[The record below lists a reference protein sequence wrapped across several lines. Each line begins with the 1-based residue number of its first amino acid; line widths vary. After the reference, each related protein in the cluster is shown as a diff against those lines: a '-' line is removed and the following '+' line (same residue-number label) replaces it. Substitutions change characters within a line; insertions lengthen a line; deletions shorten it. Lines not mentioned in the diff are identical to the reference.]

1 MERGTPDGPVA
12 QSAVAG
18 RIPLAVVVVDGAGLV
33 SHWSAG
39 ARRLFGCPKEEA
51 VGRPAGDLLPVHGA
65 MRESRGAR
73 EAREDHEP
81 HGAYAGLGPD
91 LETSLGGHISYP
103 AAGRARLTGPA
114 RGGSARVDVIWWA
127 YPLVGPGPER
137 LLVLAA
143 DAEALAAHEG
153 PGAGWDVGGE
163 HGERVEGVGRDERG
177 DRVERLERLERAG
190 WDAPGEQA
198 ERVGWVE
205 RAGWDARGERV
216 EGVGRDER
224 GDRVERLERLERA
237 GWDARGE
244 QAERVGWVE
253 RAGWDARGE
262 RVEGVGRDER
272 GDRVERLERL
282 ERAGWD
288 APGEQAERVGWVERA
303 GWDARG
309 ERAGRGEHGE
319 RVELAAHEGP
329 GDGWDARGEQAERA
343 GRDACSERV
352 ERVARAGRD
361 ARGEQA
367 KLVEQV
373 ERIAPGFALHTDF
386 PGADELAA
394 RLPEILPSM
403 SVDDSSRIVAQVL
416 ELGYPVLEFSRHDRV
431 PVTPDWGVAR
441 RDERKAR
448 RQRAERAAAY
458 GLPAA
463 EHDAGDDEGEDL
475 EYAAVRERLE
485 FLNEV
490 SGRIGSSL
498 DLSHTILEVSR
509 AVVPRF
515 TDVAGTY
522 LREQVVAGEGFPE
535 GPPDETTLWHRVAVE
550 HTDEPGRWDDVVPVG
565 ESMPFPAHTPFFQ
578 CMTSGDPVLVP
589 RITEEMGNA
598 IASQFEKRDIRP
610 LINHRSMLVVPLK
623 ARNVVL
629 GFMILLRHRERPVF
643 NDMDRVTGAELA
655 ARAGLVL
662 DNARM
667 YTYQESVADTL
678 QDSMLPHIQPR
689 MSGCDIATRYL
700 PGTLLGRVGGDWF
713 DSVKLPGSRTALVV
727 GDVMG
732 HGLNSAAMMGQL
744 RTAVQTMAALDLPPE
759 QLLRNLDDLAQRLG
773 EHYLATCLYAVYD
786 PIAGELNLA
795 NAGHIPPVLVRAEDG
810 RSELLDLPTGAP
822 IGVGGVP
829 FESVRVRVAPGDRL
843 LMCTDGLV
851 EVRGEDIGVGLATLT
866 ESAAH
871 PAASMDE
878 ACDTIIR
885 ALNPHGGRKDD
896 VALLMARLNGIAGD
910 DVARWRLTPEPSEV
924 SRVRELTRAQLRAW
938 SLDALDALGDTAELL
953 VSELVTN
960 VVRHARSGR
969 LDLRLVRAGTL
980 LCEVEDD
987 DPALP
992 TLLSAGPGD
1001 EYGRG
1006 LRVVSTLA
1014 KEWGTSRTDS
1024 GKTVWFELPLPRR

>member
-1 MERGTPDGPVA
+1 MEYGTPDGPVA
-12 QSAVAG
+12 QHAVAG

-33 SHWSAG
+33 SHWSSG
-39 ARRLFGCPKEEA
+39 ARKLFGYSKEEA
-51 VGRPAGDLLPVHGA
+51 VGTPAADLLPVAGA
-65 MRESRGAR
+65 IPEERAHFGEY
-73 EAREDHEP
+73 D
-81 HGAYAGLGPD
+81 GLGPD
-91 LETSLGGHISYP
+91 LGTSLDGHISYP
-103 AAGRARLTGPA
+103 AAGRARLSVP
-114 RGGSARVDVIWWA
+114 GGEQHRVDVLWWA

-143 DAEALAAHEG
+143 DADRLADEEGHE
-153 PGAGWDVGGE
+153 PG
-163 HGERVEGVGRDERG
+163 
-177 DRVERLERLERAG
+177 
-190 WDAPGEQA
+190 
-198 ERVGWVE
+198 
-205 RAGWDARGERV
+205 
-216 EGVGRDER
+216 
-224 GDRVERLERLERA
+224 
-237 GWDARGE
+237 
-244 QAERVGWVE
+244 
-253 RAGWDARGE
+253 
-262 RVEGVGRDER
+262 
-272 GDRVERLERL
+272 
-282 ERAGWD
+282 
-288 APGEQAERVGWVERA
+288 
-303 GWDARG
+303 
-309 ERAGRGEHGE
+309 
-319 RVELAAHEGP
+319 
-329 GDGWDARGEQAERA
+329 
-343 GRDACSERV
+343 
-352 ERVARAGRD
+352 
-361 ARGEQA
+361 
-367 KLVEQV
+367 QV

-386 PGADELAA
+386 PGADELA
-394 RLPEILPSM
+394 RGLPEILPSM
-403 SVDDSSRIVAQVL
+403 SVGESSRIVAQIL
-416 ELGYPVLEFSRHDRV
+416 ELGYPVLEFSKHDRV
-431 PVTPDWGVAR
+431 PVTPDWGVPR
-441 RDERKAR
+441 
-448 RQRAERAAAY
+448 RAERRARRLRAQRAAAE
-458 GLPAA
+458 GLAP
-463 EHDAGDDEGEDL
+463 EHGTPGESGDAGDAEDAEDL

-498 DLSHTILEVSR
+498 DLSQTIIEVSR

-535 GPPDETTLWHRVAVE
+535 GPPDETTMWHRVAVE

-565 ESMPFPAHTPFFQ
+565 ESMPFPSHTPFFQ
-578 CMTSGDPVLVP
+578 CMTTGDPVLVP

-678 QDSMLPHIQPR
+678 QDSMLPHIEPR
-689 MSGCDIATRYL
+689 MTGCDIATRYL

-744 RTAVQTMAALDLPPE
+744 RTAVQTMAALDLPPA

-786 PIAGELNLA
+786 PIASELRLA
-795 NAGHIPPVLVRAEDG
+795 NAGHIPPVLVRADDG

-829 FESVRVRVAPGDRL
+829 FEAVTVRVAPGDRL

-871 PAASMDE
+871 PAASMDD

-885 ALNPHGGRKDD
+885 ALNTRGGRKDD
-896 VALLMARLNGIAGD
+896 VALLMARLNGVAD
-910 DVARWRLTPEPSEV
+910 EDVATWRLALDPSEV
-924 SRVRELTRAQLRAW
+924 SRARDLVREQLHAW
-938 SLDALDALGDTAELL
+938 SRDALSETAELL

-960 VVRHARSGR
+960 AVRHSRGR
-969 LDLRLVRAGTL
+969 RVELRLVRSGATL
-980 LCEVEDD
+980 ICEVEDD
-987 DPALP
+987 DHTLP

-1001 EYGRG
+1001 EFGRG
-1006 LRVVSTLA
+1006 LRIVSVLA
-1014 KEWGTSRTDS
+1014 KEWGTSRTAS
-1024 GKTVWFELPLPRR
+1024 GKTVWFELVPPRR

>member
-1 MERGTPDGPVA
+1 MGQGTPDGPVGR
-12 QSAVAG
+12 SAVAG
-18 RIPLAVVVVDGAGLV
+18 RIPLAVVVVDAAGLV
-33 SHWSAG
+33 SHWSVG
-39 ARRLFGCPKEEA
+39 ARRLFGRAKGEA
-51 VGRPAGDLLPVHGA
+51 VGRPVGDLLPVHGA
-65 MRESRGAR
+65 IP
-73 EAREDHEP
+73 EDHAP
-81 HGAYAGLGPD
+81 YGAHDGLGPD
-91 LETSLGGHISYP
+91 LETSLDRRIAYP
-103 AAGRARLTGPA
+103 AAGRARLRAPGA
-114 RGGSARVDVIWWA
+114 RDDRADVLWWA
-127 YPLVGPGPER
+127 YPLVGPGSGR

-143 DAEALAAHEG
+143 DAARLAGAEG
-153 PGAGWDVGGE
+153 GP
-163 HGERVEGVGRDERG
+163 RD
-177 DRVERLERLERAG
+177 A
-190 WDAPGEQA
+190 
-198 ERVGWVE
+198 
-205 RAGWDARGERV
+205 
-216 EGVGRDER
+216 
-224 GDRVERLERLERA
+224 
-237 GWDARGE
+237 
-244 QAERVGWVE
+244 
-253 RAGWDARGE
+253 
-262 RVEGVGRDER
+262 
-272 GDRVERLERL
+272 
-282 ERAGWD
+282 
-288 APGEQAERVGWVERA
+288 
-303 GWDARG
+303 
-309 ERAGRGEHGE
+309 RAGRGERAE
-319 RVELAAHEGP
+319 RV
-329 GDGWDARGEQAERA
+329 
-343 GRDACSERV
+343 
-352 ERVARAGRD
+352 
-361 ARGEQA
+361 
-367 KLVEQV
+367 
-373 ERIAPGFALHTDF
+373 APGFAPHTDF
-386 PGADELAA
+386 PGADELAG
-394 RLPEILPSM
+394 RLPEILPGM
-403 SVDDSSRIVAQVL
+403 SVGESSRIVSQVL

-441 RDERKAR
+441 RAERKAR
-448 RQRAERAAAY
+448 KERAARDAAR
-458 GLPAA
+458 GLPT
-463 EHDAGDDEGEDL
+463 AGPDDEGEDL

-498 DLSHTILEVSR
+498 DLSRTIREVSR

-678 QDSMLPHIQPR
+678 QDSMLPHIEPR

-786 PIAGELNLA
+786 PIAGELCLA
-795 NAGHIPPVLVRAEDG
+795 NAGHIPPVLVRAADG
-810 RSELLDLPTGAP
+810 RSELLALPTGAP

-871 PAASMDE
+871 PAASMDD
-878 ACDTIIR
+878 ACDAIIR
-885 ALNPHGGRKDD
+885 ALNAGGARKDD
-896 VALLMARLNGIAGD
+896 VALLMARLNGVPGEH
-910 DVARWRLTPEPSEV
+910 VARWRFAPDPSEV
-924 SRVRELTRAQLRAW
+924 GRARELVRRQLRDW
-938 SLDALDALGDTAELL
+938 SLQALADTAELL

-960 VVRHARSGR
+960 VVRHSRSSR
-969 LDLRLVRAGTL
+969 VDLRLVRSGSLA
-980 LCEVEDD
+980 CEVEDD
-987 DPALP
+987 DHTLP
-992 TLLSAGPGD
+992 TLLSAGPDD
-1001 EYGRG
+1001 ESGRG
-1006 LRVVSTLA
+1006 LRVISALA
-1014 KEWGTSRTDS
+1014 AEWGTSRTNR
-1024 GKTVWFELPLPRR
+1024 GKTVWFELALPSR